1 VALARRRLRKVSHGG
16 TRTGIKGNEMGKYE
30 PRFDLDFS
38 RGLIGEH
45 LVETFLADLV
55 GKKIE
60 VKTDYRV
67 NETGNVY
74 VETWQYSQPDTSD
87 KKQSGINVSEAEYY
101 CFGSPSGD
109 GFIMIKTSVLKE
121 FIRNTNPREARQTIA
136 SKETKASIG
145 RLIPLAD
152 LLASIGL
159 AKKGN

>member
-1 VALARRRLRKVSHGG
+1 M
-16 TRTGIKGNEMGKYE
+16 KGKEMGGYE
-30 PRFDLDFS
+30 PRFDVDFT
-38 RGLIGEH
+38 RGRVGED
-45 LVETFLADLV
+45 LVETFLADLI

-60 VKTDYRV
+60 IKTDYPI

-74 VETWQYSQPDTSD
+74 LETWQYSEPDTSD

-101 CFGSPSGD
+101 CFGSPTGE

-121 FIRNTNPREARQTIA
+121 FIRNTNPREARQPIA

-145 RLIPLAD
+145 RLIPLAQ

-159 AKKGN
+159 ARKES

>member
-1 VALARRRLRKVSHGG
+1 M
-16 TRTGIKGNEMGKYE
+16 KGKEMGGYE
-30 PRFDLDFS
+30 PRFDVDFT
-38 RGLIGEH
+38 RGRVGED
-45 LVETFLADLV
+45 LVETFLADLI

-60 VKTDYRV
+60 IKTDYRI

-74 VETWQYSQPDTSD
+74 LETWQYSEPDTSD

-101 CFGSPSGD
+101 CFGSPTGE

-121 FIRNTNPREARQTIA
+121 FIRNTNPREARQPIA

-145 RLIPLAD
+145 RLIPLAQ

-159 AKKGN
+159 ARKES

>member
-1 VALARRRLRKVSHGG
+1 
-16 TRTGIKGNEMGKYE
+16 MGHYE
-30 PRFDLDFS
+30 PRFDVDFT
-38 RGLIGEH
+38 RGRIGEE

-55 GKKIE
+55 GSKIE
-60 VKTDYRV
+60 VKTDYRI

-74 VETWQYSQPDTSD
+74 LETWKYSVPDASD

-101 CFGSPSGD
+101 CFGSPTGE
-109 GFIMIKTSVLKE
+109 GFVMVKTSVLKE
-121 FIRNTNPREARQTIA
+121 FIRNTNPRETRQPIA

>member
-1 VALARRRLRKVSHGG
+1 M
-16 TRTGIKGNEMGKYE
+16 GNYE
-30 PRFDLDFS
+30 PRFDVDFT
-38 RGLIGEH
+38 RGRIGEE

-74 VETWQYSQPDTSD
+74 VETWHYSQPDGSD
-87 KKQSGINVSEAEYY
+87 KKQSGINVSESEYY
-101 CFGSPSGD
+101 CFGSPLGE
-109 GFIMIKTSVLKE
+109 GFVMVKTQVLKD
-121 FIRNTNPREARQTIA
+121 FIRNTNPKETRQPIA
-136 SKETKASIG
+136 TNKTKASIG

>member
-1 VALARRRLRKVSHGG
+1 MGG
-16 TRTGIKGNEMGKYE
+16 YE
-30 PRFDLDFS
+30 PRFDVDFT
-38 RGLIGEH
+38 RGRVGED

-60 VKTDYRV
+60 IKTDYRI

-74 VETWQYSQPDTSD
+74 LETWQYSEPDTSD

-101 CFGSPSGD
+101 CFGSPTGD

-121 FIRNTNPREARQTIA
+121 FIRNTNPREARQPIA

-145 RLIPLAD
+145 RLIPLAQ

-159 AKKGN
+159 ARKES

>member
-1 VALARRRLRKVSHGG
+1 M
-16 TRTGIKGNEMGKYE
+16 TEYE
-30 PRFDLDFS
+30 PRFDVDFT
-38 RGLIGEH
+38 RGRVGEE
-45 LVETFLADLV
+45 LVETFLADLI

-74 VETWQYSQPDTSD
+74 VETWQYSEPDASD

-101 CFGSPSGD
+101 CFGSPLGE
-109 GFIMIKTSVLKE
+109 GFIMIKTSVLKQ
-121 FIRNTNPREARQTIA
+121 FISNTNPREARQRIA

>member
-1 VALARRRLRKVSHGG
+1 MAG
-16 TRTGIKGNEMGKYE
+16 YE
-30 PRFDLDFS
+30 PRFDVDFT
-38 RGLIGEH
+38 RGLIGEE
-45 LVETFLADLV
+45 LVKTFLADLI

-74 VETWQYSQPDTSD
+74 VETWQYSQPDASD

-101 CFGSPSGD
+101 CFGSPLGE
-109 GFIMIKTSVLKE
+109 GFVMIKTSVLKQ
-121 FIRNTNPREARQTIA
+121 FISNTNPRETRQPIA